1 MRHRTKTH
9 LLTQE
14 KVEKSFM
21 RAVMSRD
28 VMKCVGRYCK

>member
-14 KVEKSFM
+14 EVEKSFI
-21 RAVMSRD
+21 RAVIGRD
-28 VMKCVGRYCK
+28 VMKCVGRYYK